1 MSDCRALKKS
11 RLGPWTKHTEEI
23 LAQGQYVNLAK
34 FWNNKGVGVFIVGVF
49 LWICRAF
56 LYHIFYVAS
65 ANSCCLYTVLE
76 LKWLCKKSNS

>member
-23 LAQGQYVNLAK
+23 LAQGQSVNLAK

-56 LYHIFYVAS
+56 LDHIFYVAS